1 MKIAEFELNRRKRM
15 EENRKEA
22 EKLKLKEKAIE
33 FFGAEKSKKKPT
45 KIFVEDRSDLELPF
59 PDRAYDSG
67 HDSVSEE
74 ERVYVVPRVC
84 QNVILLKNELNCI
97 FYFFGTKYNCLF

>member
-33 FFGAEKSKKKPT
+33 FFGAEKSKKKN
-45 KIFVEDRSDLELPF
+45 
-59 PDRAYDSG
+59 
-67 HDSVSEE
+67 
-74 ERVYVVPRVC
+74 
-84 QNVILLKNELNCI
+84 QQ
-97 FYFFGTKYNCLF
+97 KYL